1 MCTVR
6 VFINF
11 LFGRFFCFLQLSLKL
26 CCGLTLPQ
34 TEPFA
39 EINLFIFIFYSRKIN
54 RNLINFARTRQ
65 TNFWVSFRKQILNT
79 HVFVLLPPSIPE
91 YFICLNNLLRIKFVN
106 KNIQILAVKIDR
118 VNVLDL

>member
-6 VFINF
+6 VFLNF

-39 EINLFIFIFYSRKIN
+39 EINRFHFYFLQPQNQQEFNQFCTHATNKLLGIVP
-54 RNLINFARTRQ
+54 Q
-65 TNFWVSFRKQILNT
+65 TNFKHTRICFITAVYPGIFY
-79 HVFVLLPPSIPE
+79 LPQQ
-91 YFICLNNLLRIKFVN
+91 FTKDKICK
-106 KNIQILAVKIDR
+106 
-118 VNVLDL
+118 